1 MMVVLTPIDGS
12 ELALGALPWAASL
25 AGPAGNVILLQVIPP
40 DLRDRES
47 RVAQVSI
54 GDEGSQVIQDAWAS
68 SAAAD
73 LDEAAQALAGT
84 GVNVE
89 RVVVA
94 GEPDEEI
101 VSAVA
106 QHGVELIVMASHG
119 RGAIGRAIFGSV
131 ADRVARTAT
140 VPVLIVRSPEEEAGE
155 PVAIARLVVP
165 LDGSEIA
172 ERALPVASD
181 LARRLDVPVH
191 IVRATDPVTSIPV
204 ARGVFGAAPA
214 INAEITDRLW
224 QEAESEAESTV
235 AGAMSDLKD
244 EGIDATGA
252 VLNGSPFFAISEV
265 TKPGDLIV
273 LTSHGR
279 GGVRRWLLG
288 SVAEKLVRE
297 APVPVLL
304 VPAAERGD
312 GMVGGRGDRGIG
324 G

>member
-1 MMVVLTPIDGS
+1 MTVVLTPIDGS
-12 ELALGALPWAASL
+12 ELALGALPWAANM

-47 RVAQVSI
+47 RNAQAGS

-68 SAAAD
+68 AAAAD
-73 LDEAAQALAGT
+73 LDEAVQALAGT
-84 GVNVE
+84 GVNVA
-89 RVVVA
+89 RAVVA
-94 GEPDEEI
+94 GKPDEEI
-101 VSAVA
+101 VSTAA
-106 QHGVELIVMASHG
+106 QHGTDLIAMASHG
-119 RGAIGRAIFGSV
+119 RGTIGRAIFGSV
-131 ADRVARTAT
+131 ADRVARTST
-140 VPVLIVRSPEEEAGE
+140 VPVLIVRAPAEEAGE
-155 PVAIARLVVP
+155 PGTIARLIVP

-172 ERALPVASD
+172 KRALPVASD
-181 LARRLDVPVH
+181 LAHRLDIPIHV
-191 IVRATDPVTSIPV
+191 VRAIDPVTSMPV
-204 ARGVFGAAPA
+204 ARVVFGAAP
-214 INAEITDRLW
+214 IVNAELTSRLW
-224 QEAESEAESTV
+224 QEAESEAEATV
-235 AGAMSDLKD
+235 ADAMTSLKD
-244 EGIDATGA
+244 EGIEASGA

-312 GMVGGRGDRGIG
+312 GVMG
-324 G
+324 

>member
-1 MMVVLTPIDGS
+1 M
-12 ELALGALPWAASL
+12 
-25 AGPAGNVILLQVIPP
+25 
-40 DLRDRES
+40 
-47 RVAQVSI
+47 
-54 GDEGSQVIQDAWAS
+54 GDEVAARGIQDAWT
-68 SAAAD
+68 SAAAAE
-73 LDEAAQALAGT
+73 LDEAAQTLAGT

-89 RVVVA
+89 RVVAA

-101 VSAVA
+101 VSAA
-106 QHGVELIVMASHG
+106 AHHGVELIAMASHG

-140 VPVLIVRSPEEEAGE
+140 VPVLIVRPSEEDARE

-172 ERALPVASD
+172 ARALPVASD
-181 LARRLDVPVH
+181 LARRLGVPVH
-191 IVRATDPVTSIPV
+191 IVRAIDPVTSMPV
-204 ARGVFGAAPA
+204 ARGVFGAAP
-214 INAEITDRLW
+214 IVNAELTDRLW
-224 QEAESEAESTV
+224 REAESEAESTV
-235 AGAMSDLKD
+235 ADAMTSLKD
-244 EGIDATGA
+244 EGIDASGA

-265 TKPGDLIV
+265 TQPGDLIV

-279 GGVRRWLLG
+279 GGVRCWLLG

-312 GMVGGRGDRGIG
+312 GVMG
-324 G
+324 